1 MVQTTFS
8 CRYAAIHLVYH
19 PFYTSAEKSF
29 DEGGTFLRMG
39 CIRTRGSVHPL
50 VRKRGAYEIVFGGFY
65 V

>member
-19 PFYTSAEKSF
+19 PFIQVRRKVSTKEELFSAWDVSEPAVRYILSYA
-29 DEGGTFLRMG
+29 
-39 CIRTRGSVHPL
+39 SV
-50 VRKRGAYEIVFGGFY
+50 VAYEIVFGGFY